1 MTTPPGP
8 VLTTD
13 PFAMRRRWIA
23 PVATLLLLGAA
34 WATLSLGAVSVPRG
48 EVLGVLARKL
58 GLQLFTEPSA
68 QAEAVVWGIRMPR
81 LLLAFTVGGALALT
95 GGVLQGLLRNNLAD
109 PHLLGIGPGAAI
121 GAAIGSSAG
130 GIQGAIAGGVAAG
143 VFTAFA
149 IRRLARQASI
159 DPTKIILSGV
169 ALGAVLSAWVG
180 FFVFGADRA
189 TVPPIEFWL
198 LGSLAG
204 STWRAFGTVVV
215 FVLIA
220 SIVMLASARVL
231 DVFRLGEADARHL
244 GIDVD
249 LVRTV
254 ILIAVGAAVGATVG
268 AAGVIAFVGLLV
280 PFVVIR
286 FSGPLHRYLLT
297 SAVVFGAVFVAGADL
312 VARLVIQPIE
322 IPVGLVTAAVG
333 GPVFLWLLTRTRDV

>member
-1 MTTPPGP
+1 M
-8 VLTTD
+8 
-13 PFAMRRRWIA
+13 
-23 PVATLLLLGAA
+23 
-34 WATLSLGAVSVPRG
+34 GAVAVPRG
-48 EVLGVLARKL
+48 EVLGVLTRKI
-58 GLQLFTEPSA
+58 GLDWFAEPSP

-81 LLLAFTVGGALALT
+81 LLLAFTVGGVLALT

-130 GIQGAIAGGVAAG
+130 GIQGAIAGGVATG

-149 IRRLARQASI
+149 IRRLARRASI

-169 ALGAVLSAWVG
+169 ALGAALSAWVG

-198 LGSLAG
+198 LGSLSG

-215 FVLIA
+215 FVTIA
-220 SIVMLASARVL
+220 SIVMLASSRIL

-254 ILIAVGAAVGATVG
+254 ILVAVGGAVGATVG
-268 AAGVIAFVGLLV
+268 AAGVVAFVGLLV

-286 FSGPLHRYLLT
+286 FSGPLHRHLLV
-297 SAVVFGAVFVAGADL
+297 SVVAFGALFVAAADL
-312 VARLVIQPIE
+312 VARLAIQPIE

-333 GPVFLWLLTRTRDV
+333 GPVFLWLLTRTRDA